1 MCHFRKLLCVAA
13 IAAILIPSAS
23 LCAQDFT
30 LAPVVIEAL
39 LPIELAAPA
48 AGTTVLDAAYIEALG
63 AASLAELLT
72 GLPGVQVSPTGT
84 RGGQAT
90 ISLRGSTSNQVLVL
104 VDGVPVTDPA
114 TGITDFSRLN
124 IPPEA
129 IATISIQRGGLS
141 AQYGSEAVGGVIH
154 ILTKAG
160 ATQPS
165 WHVSV
170 TNLSYAPSSITIGQ
184 GLGAVRIPWVPL
196 ALVDGQNM
204 VVSFSNE
211 WITLWADLEQAFNG
225 FPYYDANGERRR
237 RANANLLSA
246 SGGANM
252 RVPLAS
258 GQMGAS
264 FRSSWRSLGVPGS
277 LDIPTPEAHQED
289 WYFDARAKYQT
300 DALAGGNLE
309 VSLTPYAQLAHLAYA
324 DTADIASDEHQTLRT
339 GVEGRFSWLAS
350 AAAEARG
357 GFSLRSTTLKST
369 LVQLEDGS
377 APRRLEASIYLEPSF
392 KVGSMQLVPA
402 VRLDASSDSG
412 TGLSA
417 GLGVLQGLNLHTMLT
432 ASLST
437 AYRAPSFDDLYWPAM
452 GGAEGNP
459 HLKPETALCADVAL
473 KSSAQEGSWSAGLF
487 ARYSRDVI
495 LWQPGADGIWR
506 PTNFGVAFYPGLEA
520 EFAGIAGPWQ
530 FQGGYTLLY
539 SFVLSGSLTLKDDRR
554 IPYVP
559 VHAGSL
565 RAARSL
571 GNCRIQISSSYQG
584 LRYTT
589 IDNRNYL
596 PGTLI
601 IDLDLRWKLS
611 ERAELRILA
620 SNLLNER
627 RETVRG
633 YPQPGFSLATTLT
646 IKSSGTAGK

>member
-1 MCHFRKLLCVAA
+1 MRHFRKLLCAAA
-13 IAAILIPSAS
+13 IAVILIPSAG

-30 LAPVVIEAL
+30 LAPVVIEGS

-48 AGTTVLDAAYIEALG
+48 AGTTVLHAPYIEALG

-84 RGGQAT
+84 RGGQVT
-90 ISLRGSTSNQVLVL
+90 VSLRGSTANQVLVL

-129 IATISIQRGGLS
+129 IAAISIQRGGLS
-141 AQYGSEAVGGVIH
+141 AQYGSEAVGGVIN
-154 ILTKAG
+154 IITKTG
-160 ATQPS
+160 TTQPS
-165 WHVSV
+165 WHVAV
-170 TNLSYAPSSITIGQ
+170 TNLSYAPSGITIGQ

-196 ALVDGQNM
+196 ALVDSQNM
-204 VVSFSNE
+204 LVSYSSE
-211 WITLWADLEQAFNG
+211 WITLWADLERAFNG
-225 FPYYDANGERRR
+225 FPYYDANGEPRR
-237 RANANLLSA
+237 RANADLLSA
-246 SGGANM
+246 SGGATM

-264 FRSSWRSLGVPGS
+264 FRGSWRSVGVPGS
-277 LDIPTPEAHQED
+277 LDMPTPKAHQED
-289 WYFDARAKYQT
+289 WYIDARAKYQT
-300 DALAGGNLE
+300 DALADGNLE
-309 VSLTPYAQLAHLAYA
+309 VSLIPYAQVAHLAYA
-324 DTADIASDEHQTLRT
+324 DSADIASDAHRTLRT
-339 GVEGRFSWLAS
+339 GIEGRFSWLAS

-357 GFSLRSTTLKST
+357 GFSLRFTSLKST
-369 LVQLEDGS
+369 LVQLEDGFT
-377 APRRLEASIYLEPSF
+377 PRRCEGSVYLEPSF
-392 KVGSMQLVPA
+392 KVGSMQLAPA
-402 VRLDASSDSG
+402 VRLDAFSDSG
-412 TGLSA
+412 SGLSA
-417 GLGVLQGLNLHTMLT
+417 GFGVLQRLSGHTMLT

-437 AYRAPSFDDLYWPAM
+437 AYRAPSFDDLYWPAT

-473 KSSAQEGSWSAGLF
+473 KSSTQEGSWSAGLF

-520 EFAGIAGPWQ
+520 EFAGLAGPWQ
-530 FQGGYTLLY
+530 FSGSYTLLY
-539 SFVLSGSLTLKDDRR
+539 SFVLSGSLTLQDDRR

-565 RAARSL
+565 RAVRSV
-571 GNCRIQISSSYQG
+571 GNCRIQISSTYQG

-611 ERAELRILA
+611 ERAELQILA

-633 YPQPGFSLATTLT
+633 YPQPGLSLATTLT
-646 IKSSGTAGK
+646 IKSPGTADR